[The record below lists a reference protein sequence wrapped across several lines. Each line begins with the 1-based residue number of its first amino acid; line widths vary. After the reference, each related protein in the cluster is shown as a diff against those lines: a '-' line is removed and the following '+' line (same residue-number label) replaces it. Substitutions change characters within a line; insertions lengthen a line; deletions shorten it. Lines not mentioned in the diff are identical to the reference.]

1 MSETRIIFPDF
12 REEQADSRYPF
23 VDSAT
28 LVASGSKLAIAN
40 DTFLDASIYAVGVAN
55 QVYVSSVV
63 VDNNSI
69 TIYIGDDKLKQRA
82 WSTFDPL
89 DDNITEL
96 RFVDTYG
103 RDAGV
108 MVTDPDRIRVFSSW
122 PVGTHVFERAATEL
136 VPTCVLPTPEVGVRG
151 LLTEKGELLVGDVW
165 LVGDNGVI
173 VREDDGQ
180 IRIDIVGDPLF
191 VRRNC
196 VPLSL
201 FAPPRFV
208 QTINGCGPDPYGN
221 FQLNPLDHV
230 SPDTILR
237 IYPDGDG
244 LKIDVVGRK
253 V

>member
-28 LVASGSKLAIAN
+28 LTASDGRLAIAN
-40 DTFLDASIYAVGVAN
+40 DTFLDASIYPIGGSSQIYLSLVS
-55 QVYVSSVV
+55 VSS
-63 VDNNSI
+63 SKI
-69 TIYIGDDKLKQRA
+69 KLAIGDDKLKQRA
-82 WSTFDPL
+82 WSEFDPL

-96 RFVDTYG
+96 RFVDEYG

-122 PVGTHVFERAATEL
+122 PAGNHTFERAATEL
-136 VPTCVLPTPEVGVRG
+136 VPTCVIPTPEVGVRG
-151 LLTEKGELLVGDVW
+151 LLTEKGELLTGDVW
-165 LVGDNGVI
+165 LVGDNGVV
-173 VREDDGQ
+173 VREDNGQ

-201 FAPPRFV
+201 FSPPRFV